1 MRASYVEVRQ
11 NLPSFDAWFGL
22 MPACEGHRMRGIMN
36 ATSPR
41 IFRQLFDSRSSTF
54 TYLLAD
60 KATREAVLIDSVFE
74 QFTRDSALIQ
84 ELGLKLLYTL
94 ETHVHADHVTA
105 AWLFKER
112 HASKIVVAAAGGA
125 EGVDL
130 AVREGDVIRFGG
142 EELSVLSTPGHT
154 NGCVTYVSRDRELA
168 FTGDALLIRAA
179 GRTDFQHGDA
189 HLLYH
194 SVHDKI
200 FTLPAECLVYPA
212 HDYQGREVTTVE
224 EEKRHNPRLGGERSE
239 GDFVGY
245 MQNLGLPHPKQ
256 IDVAVPANLRAGR
269 PEPSADAPVVPVAAT
284 WAPVVRTYAGI
295 PQLEPQWVEEHPS
308 EALVLD
314 VREPGEFTGELGH
327 IRGAKLVP
335 LGELRAKLGELP
347 KDVPIVAVC
356 RSGGRSAQACVI
368 LEGAGFPRV
377 ANLSGGMIG
386 WRSLGF
392 AVDSA

>member
-1 MRASYVEVRQ
+1 MLRT
-11 NLPSFDAWFGL
+11 
-22 MPACEGHRMRGIMN
+22 MN
-36 ATSPR
+36 GPSPR
-41 IFRQLFDSRSSTF
+41 IFRQLFDARSSTF

-60 KATREAVLIDSVFE
+60 RVTHEAVLIDSVFE

-112 HASKIVVAAAGGA
+112 HGSKIVVSAAGGA
-125 EGVDL
+125 EGVDV
-130 AVREGDVIRFGG
+130 AVREGDVIQFGS
-142 EELSVLSTPGHT
+142 EALSVLATPGHT
-154 NGCVTYVSRDRELA
+154 NGCVTFVSRERDIA
-168 FTGDALLIRAA
+168 FSGDALLIRAA
-179 GRTDFQHGDA
+179 GRTDFQQGDA
-189 HLLYH
+189 ARLYR

-200 FTLPAECLVYPA
+200 FALPDECLVYPA
-212 HDYQGREVTTVE
+212 HDYQGREVTTVD

-269 PEPSADAPVVPVAAT
+269 PEPSAAAPAAPAAPA
-284 WAPVVRTYAGI
+284 WAPVVRTFAGV
-295 PQLEPQWVEEHPS
+295 PQLEPAWVEEHLHD
-308 EALVLD
+308 ALVLD
-314 VREPGEFTGELGH
+314 VREPSEFTGELGH
-327 IRGAKLVP
+327 IEGAKLIP
-335 LGELRAKLGELP
+335 LGELRARLDELP

-368 LEGAGFPRV
+368 LEGAGFSRV

-392 AVDSA
+392 AVAPA

>member
-1 MRASYVEVRQ
+1 MRPLVRR
-11 NLPSFDAWFGL
+11 S
-22 MPACEGHRMRGIMN
+22 MRGIMN
-36 ATSPR
+36 GTSHR
-41 IFRQLFDSRSSTF
+41 IFRQLFDARSSTF

-60 KATREAVLIDSVFE
+60 RSTREAVLIDSVFE

-84 ELGLKLLYTL
+84 ELGLCLVYTL

-105 AWLFKER
+105 AWRFKER
-112 HASKIVVAAAGGA
+112 LGSMIVASAAGGA
-125 EGVDL
+125 EGAD
-130 AVREGDVIRFGG
+130 VRVKEGDVIRFGS
-142 EELSVLSTPGHT
+142 EALSVLATPGHT
-154 NGCVTYVSRDRELA
+154 NGCVTFVTTDRELA

-179 GRTDFQHGDA
+179 GRTDFQEGDA
-189 HLLYH
+189 HVLYR
-194 SVHDKI
+194 SVHEKI
-200 FTLPAECLVYPA
+200 FALPAACLVYPG
-212 HDYQGREVTTVE
+212 HDYQGRCVTTVE

-269 PEPSADAPVVPVAAT
+269 PDANAAAADAAEAPT
-284 WAPVVRTYAGI
+284 WAPVVRTFAGI
-295 PQLEPQWVEEHPS
+295 PQLEPQWVEEHPGAS
-308 EALVLD
+308 LVLD
-314 VREPGEFTGELGH
+314 VREPSEWSGELGH
-327 IRGAKLVP
+327 IRGAKLIP

-368 LEGAGFPRV
+368 LEASGFSRV

-392 AVDSA
+392 AVDTA

>member
-1 MRASYVEVRQ
+1 
-11 NLPSFDAWFGL
+11 
-22 MPACEGHRMRGIMN
+22 MN
-36 ATSPR
+36 GTSHR
-41 IFRQLFDSRSSTF
+41 IFRQLFDGRSSTF

-60 KATREAVLIDSVFE
+60 KVTREAVLIDSVFE

-112 HASKIVVAAAGGA
+112 FGSKIVVSAAGGA
-125 EGVDL
+125 EGVDV
-130 AVREGDVIRFGG
+130 AVHEGDVIRFGS
-142 EELSVLSTPGHT
+142 ESLTVLATPGHT
-154 NGCVTYVSRDRELA
+154 NGCVTFVTADRELA

-179 GRTDFQHGDA
+179 GRTDFQQGDA

-194 SVHDKI
+194 SVHEKI
-200 FTLPAECLVYPA
+200 FTLPAECLLYPG
-212 HDYQGREVTTVE
+212 HDYQGRGVTTVE

-269 PEPSADAPVVPVAAT
+269 PDANPNAPAAPVAAT
-284 WAPVVRTYAGI
+284 WAPVVRTFAGI
-295 PQLEPQWVEEHPS
+295 PQVEPQWVEEHLGD
-308 EALVLD
+308 ALVLD
-314 VREPGEFTGELGH
+314 VREPSEWSGELGH
-327 IRGAKLVP
+327 IHGAKLVP
-335 LGELRAKLGELP
+335 LGELRGKLGELP

-392 AVDSA
+392 AVDPA